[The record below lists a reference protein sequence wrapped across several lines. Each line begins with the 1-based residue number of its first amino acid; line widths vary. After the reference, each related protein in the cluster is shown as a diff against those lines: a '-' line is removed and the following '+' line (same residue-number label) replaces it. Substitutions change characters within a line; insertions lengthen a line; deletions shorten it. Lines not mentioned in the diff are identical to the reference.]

1 MVPKR
6 NRVILSPDPHA
17 ANHKSMEKK
26 RCTGL
31 SLLRIASQACKL
43 QLCKKP
49 RIWCRA
55 IVPPLYKHMNIV
67 WVVKLVLRW
76 IYFHSYSSHCN
87 FTAIFT
93 ASNGDNSPNE
103 KAVLVMLP
111 YGVVMF
117 AVKSGTCADFV
128 HGSNIQ
134 PPRYVYHPT
143 IRTWNKAYCFFLVM
157 STFTR
162 SCVGWSKHCEQY
174 QDLKVMTQLRHLTLC
189 VMSRF
194 CNLKSVLGW

>member
-6 NRVILSPDPHA
+6 NRIILSPDPHA

-26 RCTGL
+26 RCTRL

-162 SCVGWSKHCEQY
+162 SCGMEQ
-174 QDLKVMTQLRHLTLC
+174 TLWAI
-189 VMSRF
+189 SGPES
-194 CNLKSVLGW
+194 NDTA